1 MLAEQRVLARAEDI
15 LRSAGA
21 AADLLSSDDDRPGAG
36 DLVAQAAAHL
46 SGLQKVD
53 ERIDAASSALVDV
66 RQQITELHR
75 ELRNYLEHVTVDPRR
90 LQEVDER
97 LRLYTDLARKYG
109 GTTEAAVAYGL
120 ASSERLASLENTE
133 EDITRLEGERAH
145 KVARALEL
153 ASALSER
160 RSRAAPVLERA
171 IAAQLA
177 DLSMV
182 EAHIDIQMHSRSGW
196 EGLRESGVDSVEFLL
211 TANPGQPQRSLAR
224 TASGGELSRVLLAI
238 KCALADAGGRETLVF
253 DEIDAGIGGR
263 TAVAVGRKLREL
275 SSRSQLILVTHLAP
289 VAALAARHY
298 LIDKV
303 SAPEATLT
311 RLSQLAGDGIV
322 EELCRMMGGSPDDA
336 EAMAHARELRDSAA
350 GGLID

>member
-1 MLAEQRVLARAEDI
+1 
-15 LRSAGA
+15 
-21 AADLLSSDDDRPGAG
+21 
-36 DLVAQAAAHL
+36 
-46 SGLQKVD
+46 VD
-53 ERIDAASSALVDV
+53 AVSSALTDL
-66 RQQITELHR
+66 RYQIAELSR
-75 ELRNYLEHVTVDPRR
+75 ELRSHLERVSVDPHR

-109 GTTEAAVAYGL
+109 GTTETAVTYGSTS
-120 ASSERLASLENTE
+120 AERLAVLENTE
-133 EDITRLEGERAH
+133 EDLTRLEEARAA
-145 KVARALEL
+145 KTARALEL
-153 ASALSER
+153 ALALSER
-160 RSRAAPVLERA
+160 RREAAPLLEQA
-171 IAAQLA
+171 IGVQLV

-182 EAHIDIQMHSRSGW
+182 EAVVKIELHQRTGW
-196 EGLRESGVDSVEFLL
+196 EGLRETGADAVEFMF
-211 TANPGQPQRSLAR
+211 TANPGQGPRSLAR

-238 KCALADAGGRETLVF
+238 KCALADAGGHETLVF

-275 SSRSQLILVTHLAP
+275 ASRSQLILVTHLAT
-289 VAALAARHY
+289 VAALATRHY

-303 SAPEATLT
+303 SAPGVTVA
-311 RLSQLAGDGIV
+311 RLSRLAGEGVV